1 LSIEGQGSPIQVNI
15 PNLITMFRIFMVPLV
30 VWLIIGEQMAAA
42 FWVFLLAGLSDGIDG
57 FIAKRFDQQTLLGA
71 YLDPLAD
78 KALLVSIYVT
88 LGLQLHIPNWLV
100 IMVVSRDI
108 LIVSAVILSWML
120 DRAVTMRPLFVS
132 KANTTGQIVL
142 AGLVLVDVG
151 FGLDLTVSRQMAV
164 VAVAVLTVA
173 SAIAYLIGWLEHMAQ
188 YEVPPPRRRAAKPSA
203 RPKTEPP
210 LPAREKSR
218 P

>member
-1 LSIEGQGSPIQVNI
+1 MNI
-15 PNLITMFRIFMVPLV
+15 PNFITVSRIFLVPLV
-30 VWLIIGEQMAAA
+30 VWLIISGQMAAA
-42 FWVFLLAGLSDGIDG
+42 FWVFLLAGISDGVDG
-57 FIAKRFDQQTLLGA
+57 FIAKRFNQETLLGA

-88 LGLQLHIPNWLV
+88 LGWQAHIPLGLV

-120 DRAVTMRPLFVS
+120 DRGVPMRPLFVS

-142 AGLVLVDVG
+142 AALVLLDVG
-151 FGLDLTVSRQMAV
+151 FGLDLSVSRE
-164 VAVAVLTVA
+164 VAVFAVGVLTVT
-173 SAIAYLIGWLEHMAQ
+173 SAAFYLVGWLEHMQQ
-188 YEVPPPRRRAAKPSA
+188 YEDHLDRPAERPAADPQAPRPDAAQF
-203 RPKTEPP
+203 T
-210 LPAREKSR
+210 AREKSR

>member
-1 LSIEGQGSPIQVNI
+1 MNI
-15 PNLITMFRIFMVPLV
+15 PNVITVFRIFMVPLV
-30 VWLIIGEQMAAA
+30 VWLIITERTAAA

-57 FIAKRFDQQTLLGA
+57 FLAKRFGQETLLGA

-120 DRAVTMRPLFVS
+120 DRAVMMRPLFVS

-142 AGLVLVDVG
+142 AGLVLLDVG
-151 FGLDLTVSRQMAV
+151 FGLDLAMSRQIAIIAV
-164 VAVAVLTVA
+164 VVLTVA
-173 SAIAYLIGWLEHMAQ
+173 SAIAYLVGWLEHMAQ
-188 YEVPPPRRRAAKPSA
+188 YEDRPAQKPAADLRGRSRPVGRR
-203 RPKTEPP
+203 T
-210 LPAREKSR
+210 AREKSR

>member
-1 LSIEGQGSPIQVNI
+1 VNI

-30 VWLIIGEQMAAA
+30 VWLIITGQMAAA

-57 FIAKRFDQQTLLGA
+57 FLAKRFGQETLLGA

-88 LGLQLHIPNWLV
+88 LGLQLQIPNWLV

-108 LIVSAVILSWML
+108 LIISAVILSWML
-120 DRAVTMRPLFVS
+120 DRAVIMRPLFVS

-142 AGLVLVDVG
+142 AGMVLLDVG
-151 FGLDLTVSRQMAV
+151 FGLDLTVSRQMTV
-164 VAVAVLTVA
+164 IAVAVLTVA
-173 SAIAYLIGWLEHMAQ
+173 SAIAYLVGWLDHMAQ
-188 YEVPPPRRRAAKPSA
+188 YEVPRPRQPAANPHPRRETDSR
-203 RPKTEPP
+203 
-210 LPAREKSR
+210 LPVQEKSR

>member
-30 VWLIIGEQMAAA
+30 VWLIITEQMAAA
-42 FWVFLLAGLSDGIDG
+42 FWVFLVAGLSDGIDG
-57 FIAKRFDQQTLLGA
+57 FIAKRFGQETLLGA

-120 DRAVTMRPLFVS
+120 DRAVMMRPLFVS

-142 AGLVLVDVG
+142 AGLVLLDVG
-151 FGLDLTVSRQMAV
+151 FGLDLAVSRQ
-164 VAVAVLTVA
+164 VAIIGVAVLTVA
-173 SAIAYLIGWLEHMAQ
+173 SAIAYLVGWLEHMAQ
-188 YEVPPPRRRAAKPSA
+188 YEVPPPRQPDAKPRGRLKA
-203 RPKTEPP
+203 EPP
-210 LPAREKSR
+210 HSVREKSR

>member
-1 LSIEGQGSPIQVNI
+1 MTI
-15 PNLITMFRIFMVPLV
+15 PNFITVFRIFMVPLV
-30 VWLIIGEQMAAA
+30 VWLIITEQMAAA
-42 FWVFLLAGLSDGIDG
+42 FWVFLIAGISDGIDG
-57 FIAKRFDQQTLLGA
+57 FIAKRFSQETLLGA

-120 DRAVTMRPLFVS
+120 DRAVLMRPLFVS

-142 AGLVLVDVG
+142 AGLVLLDVG
-151 FGLDLTVSRQMAV
+151 FGLDLTISRQLTII
-164 VAVAVLTVA
+164 AVAVLTVA
-173 SAIAYLIGWLEHMAQ
+173 SAIAYLVGWLEHMAQ
-188 YEVPPPRRRAAKPSA
+188 YEDRLEQKPAAEPRGRSRAVGGRA
-203 RPKTEPP
+203 
-210 LPAREKSR
+210 AREKSR

>member
-1 LSIEGQGSPIQVNI
+1 MNI

-30 VWLIIGEQMAAA
+30 VWLIITEQMAAA
-42 FWVFLLAGLSDGIDG
+42 FWVFLVAGLSDGIDG
-57 FIAKRFDQQTLLGA
+57 FIAKRFGQETLLGA

-108 LIVSAVILSWML
+108 LIVSAVILSWMM
-120 DRAVTMRPLFVS
+120 DRAVMMRPLFVS

-142 AGLVLVDVG
+142 AGLVLLDVG
-151 FGLDLTVSRQMAV
+151 FGLDLTMSRQLTV
-164 VAVAVLTVA
+164 IGVAVLTVA

-188 YEVPPPRRRAAKPSA
+188 YEEPPARKPAAHA
-203 RPKTEPP
+203 RVRSDAEPP
-210 LPAREKSR
+210 LSSRKKSR